1 MDEPL
6 EKIDL
11 KPLLMQGSI
20 SDILHDFGSIVSKTD
35 IKDNVDIKSEII
47 NGLPSVEQQL
57 DITSLSEDDFVNS
70 VIDLIN
76 GKKKNK
82 DYDFNFVI
90 AHPSPHLVVQAMIEL
105 NKHYIFYPKFFE
117 APKMAP

>member
-20 SDILHDFGSIVSKTD
+20 SDILHDFGSIVSKTN
-35 IKDNVDIKSEII
+35 IKDNVDFKSEII

-82 DYDFNFVI
+82 DYDFNFV
-90 AHPSPHLVVQAMIEL
+90 PNTE
-105 NKHYIFYPKFFE
+105 FYNTVSQEHEFQWF
-117 APKMAP
+117 